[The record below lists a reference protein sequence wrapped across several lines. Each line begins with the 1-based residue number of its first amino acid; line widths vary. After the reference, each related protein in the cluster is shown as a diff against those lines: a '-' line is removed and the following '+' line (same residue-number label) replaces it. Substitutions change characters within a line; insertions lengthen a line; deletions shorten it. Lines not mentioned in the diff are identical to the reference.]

1 MVRGKRVR
9 SGRLEL
15 VNADCA
21 GIDIGKS
28 SHYVAVDPDRFENPV
43 RKFGTFTSDLA
54 AMAAWLSGCGVQQVA
69 MESTGVYWIPVF
81 EYLDRAG
88 FHVMLVPPRM
98 TKQISGRKSDVLDCQ
113 WIRQLLSYGLL
124 RGSYHPPD
132 DLCLLRSLVRQCKR
146 LTEDRSRSVLHMQ
159 KALTQMNV
167 QLDSVISDIM
177 GVTGERIL
185 RAIVAGERAPK
196 ALAAL
201 RHGRIKSP
209 EETIAASLEG
219 TWREE
224 HLFALEQALQR
235 YDFFDTQV
243 AACEA
248 KIMAAVATL
257 APPAGFGDNDG
268 GPDDDTRSG
277 GKPAGPS
284 PGLQS
289 ALTDMMGVDLT
300 AIPTIGPET
309 ALVIAAEIGPDLSA
323 FPSMQH
329 FCSWLG
335 LAPGTRISGDRK
347 LRGKS
352 RPAVNRVGQAL
363 RMAAMS
369 ARRSQTYIG
378 ARHRS
383 RLARMDTSVAIKAT
397 AHELARLIYMMLT
410 RGQSFVEKGIEMF
423 EEERRQRKV
432 IHLKRTARE
441 LGFSLTEAMPQAA

>member
-185 RAIVAGERAPK
+185 RAIVAGERDPK

-369 ARRSQTYIG
+369 ART
-378 ARHRS
+378 
-383 RLARMDTSVAIKAT
+383 
-397 AHELARLIYMMLT
+397 
-410 RGQSFVEKGIEMF
+410 QSDLY
-423 EEERRQRKV
+423 RRQAPF
-432 IHLKRTARE
+432 TAGAHGHVGGDKSDR
-441 LGFSLTEAMPQAA
+441 ARAWRD